1 MTLKKPCSIRAFFLR
16 FRLPNFERMA
26 ALRPIQF
33 GLLFIAFCGMLPS
46 IRAQSDEDLLRDA
59 QAWQLRGKPEQ
70 SIRILEPLLPQLRD
84 DTYRWKAQ
92 RQYAIALATSGSDSA
107 ALVHTQKLLIM
118 NPAYRADAINDPP
131 AFTRALQQFSVK
143 PASAFHVHAGIG
155 LGSARAYRTYSPALY
170 YKTYNATTAFSL
182 GAGMS
187 RFFNNNITLETS
199 LEYARSGFNY
209 SFGLADWTG
218 ISVKERT
225 DMLALPVALRLGS
238 ATFRGQSWF
247 LRTGITP
254 ALTLDV
260 RNEYARTFNG
270 STPAYSTLAGSRSME
285 RRNAFQL
292 ALHGGIGWQKSTSNG
307 RYGLQLAA
315 NYWQTPWVKES
326 ARFEATD
333 ITYAYFL
340 YDDDLRRMDLTFQ
353 VFAER
358 NIRWRV
364 QKRSVGPGMSKPWEL
379 WLEAP
384 SAVAGTEGETQ
395 LRQAENWLA
404 RGEFRRISDSVP
416 VWMLQEQALS
426 PNLLRLQMLAQFT
439 LGDSLAIAAA
449 IEKLLAQDPDYLRFP
464 CSDPLPLQ
472 QRLNQYKILNRL
484 EIGLQAGFLVP
495 ALQLVSYHAIAG
507 ANHTFRSIPGY
518 SAGLLAGR
526 QFNPNFRIQTGV
538 QLIGFGYTAH
548 TPDLNGWKQD
558 YRENLQYAA
567 IPLRFLL
574 HVPGKAYGVH
584 LGGQAACL
592 TSANSEVLLQNTDGG
607 ISRNTLNNFP
617 DRKPIQWSWTTGLFC
632 RIPAGD
638 GYLQLE
644 GSWWQFSDIF
654 NKPEERFSQPAQR
667 LDYGFVDSDMRFGAI
682 QLQCAFILP
691 LSYQP
696 KWYPSK

>member
-1 MTLKKPCSIRAFFLR
+1 M
-16 FRLPNFERMA
+16 
-26 ALRPIQF
+26 
-33 GLLFIAFCGMLPS
+33 GFICMFPS
-46 IRAQSDEDLLRDA
+46 IRAQADEDLLRDA

-143 PASAFHVHAGIG
+143 PAAAFHVHAGVG
-155 LGSARAYRTYSPALY
+155 LGSARAYRTYSPASY

-364 QKRSVGPGMSKPWEL
+364 QKRSAGPGMSKPWEL

-416 VWMLQEQALS
+416 AWMHTRHTQA
-426 PNLLRLQMLAQFT
+426 PNLWRLQMLAQHA
-439 LGDSLAIAAA
+439 LGDSLGTAVA
-449 IEKLLAQDPDYLRFP
+449 IENLLKQDPDYLRFP
-464 CSDPLPLQ
+464 GSDPLPLQ
-472 QRLNQYKILNRL
+472 HQLNQYKILNRL

-526 QFNPNFRIQTGV
+526 QFNPNLRIQTGV

-584 LGGQAACL
+584 LGGQTAWL

-617 DRKPIQWSWTTGLFC
+617 DRKPFQWSWTTGLFC

>member
-1 MTLKKPCSIRAFFLR
+1 M
-16 FRLPNFERMA
+16 LPNFEKMA
-26 ALRPIQF
+26 SPRHIRRALLIISSCC
-33 GLLFIAFCGMLPS
+33 LLPVT
-46 IRAQSDEDLLRDA
+46 RAQSDEDLLRDA

-70 SIRILEPLLPQLRD
+70 AIRILEPLLPQLRD
-84 DTYRWKAQ
+84 ASTRWKAQ
-92 RQYAIALATSGSDSA
+92 RQYAIALVSRGSDSA
-107 ALVHTQKLLIM
+107 ALVHTRKLLM
-118 NPAYRADAINDPP
+118 MHPSYRADAIHDPP

-143 PASAFHVHAGIG
+143 PAAAFHVHAGIG
-155 LGSARAYRTYSPALY
+155 LGSARAYRTYSPASY

-187 RFFNNNITLETS
+187 RFFNNNLTLETS

-225 DMLALPVALRLGS
+225 DILALPVALRLGS

-247 LRTGITP
+247 LRAGFTP
-254 ALTLDV
+254 ALALDV
-260 RNEYARTFNG
+260 RNDYTRTFNG
-270 STPAYSTLAGSRSME
+270 STPAYSTLTGSRSME

-292 ALHGGIGWQKSTSNG
+292 ALHGGIGWQRSTSEG
-307 RYGLQLAA
+307 QFGLQLSA
-315 NYWQTPWVKES
+315 NYWQTSWVKES
-326 ARFEATD
+326 ARFEARD
-333 ITYAYFL
+333 LTYAYFL
-340 YDDDLRRMDLTFQ
+340 YDDDLRRIDLGFQ

-364 QKRSVGPGMSKPWEL
+364 QRRSAGPGMSKPWEL

-384 SAVAGTEGETQ
+384 SAIAGTEGETQ
-395 LRQAENWLA
+395 LQAAQHWLA
-404 RGEFRRISDSVP
+404 RNEFRRISDSVP
-416 VWMLQEQALS
+416 HWIHPEHPQLI
-426 PNLLRLQMLAQFT
+426 PLLRLQMLAQHA
-439 LGDSLAIAAA
+439 LGDSLATAAA
-449 IEKLLAQDPDYLRFP
+449 IEYYLSKNPDYLRFP
-464 CSDPLPLQ
+464 GSDPLPLQ
-472 QRLNQYKILNRL
+472 LRLNQYKILNRI

-495 ALQLVSYHAIAG
+495 VPQLLSYHAIAG
-507 ANHTFRSIPGY
+507 ANHTFRSILGY
-518 SAGLLAGR
+518 SAGVLAGR
-526 QFNPNFRIQTGV
+526 QFNPNLRIQTGV
-538 QLIGFGYTAH
+538 QLIGFGYSAH

-567 IPLRFLL
+567 IPLRVLL

-584 LGGQAACL
+584 LGGQTAWL

-617 DRKPIQWSWTTGLFC
+617 DRKPFQWSWTTGLFC

-638 GYLQLE
+638 GFLQLE

-654 NKPEERFSQPAQR
+654 NKPEKRFSQPAYR
-667 LDYGFVDSDMRFGAI
+667 LDYGFIDSDLRFGAM

-691 LSYQP
+691 LSFQP

>member
-1 MTLKKPCSIRAFFLR
+1 
-16 FRLPNFERMA
+16 
-26 ALRPIQF
+26 
-33 GLLFIAFCGMLPS
+33 MLPS

-395 LRQAENWLA
+395 LRLAENWLA